1 MSPSPSALP
10 GRVAARID
18 AAGAY
23 PRSVLVVAIT
33 GLFATTF
40 PVTVLTLAIPTIAE
54 DFDTS
59 QASLAWLITLPVLA
73 SALALPVLGK
83 LGDLYGHR
91 RVFVAGFALATL
103 FTALTATATN
113 PALLIAWRTISQV
126 AGGSTMPS
134 SLALINSVHHGESRA
149 RAMGWWSMTAAGA
162 PVIGLTVG
170 APAIDAFGW
179 QTLFMV
185 QAALMVV
192 PVLASWL
199 VLRETPR
206 RFASFDIPG
215 AVALAV
221 GVGPLLLGVN
231 QAPEWGVT
239 SPSIIA
245 CLLLGLVGLVV
256 FVAIEQRVTAPL
268 VPLSFFHH
276 RDIVA
281 SLSSGFFTGAAYM
294 GGFFVA
300 SLLLVEQFDYTLTS
314 AVPILAIRPA
324 LFALFSP
331 VGGRLAGT
339 AGSRTGVVAGA
350 VALAIGMSGLALG
363 SATDSLLVVVCVGF
377 IFQGIGYGLLRPAT
391 TTALADAVDERD
403 FGMAGAAERLTGQV
417 GVAFGITIM
426 ATVYGGEVN
435 RFPPSFVVG
444 LVFAVVGAVA
454 ALGMHRRPGPR
465 RLGQPGGDTGSCDAE
480 STGGEAGEPER
491 PQATRPAAGRVPVDG
506 GIGIDGPILL
516 TDAVGNGG
524 SPGIPARACSTDR
537 RP

>member
-1 MSPSPSALP
+1 MPTSISALP
-10 GRVAARID
+10 GRAAARID

-23 PRSVLVVAIT
+23 PRAVLVVAIT

-40 PVTVLTLAIPTIAE
+40 PVTVLTLAIPTIAD
-54 DFDTS
+54 DFGSS
-59 QASLAWLITLPVLA
+59 QADLAWLVTLPVLA

-91 RVFVAGFALATL
+91 RVFVVGFALATL
-103 FTALTATATN
+103 FTALTATATS
-113 PALLIAWRTISQV
+113 PVLLIAWRTISQV

-179 QTLFMV
+179 QTLFIA
-185 QAALMVV
+185 QAGLMVV
-192 PVLASWL
+192 PVFASWL

-206 RFASFDIPG
+206 RVASFDIAG
-215 AVALAV
+215 ALALAV

-231 QAPEWGVT
+231 QAPDWGVA
-239 SPSIIA
+239 SPAVIA
-245 CLLLGLVGLVV
+245 CILLGIVGLAV
-256 FVAIEQRVTAPL
+256 FVVIEQRVATPL
-268 VPLSFFHH
+268 VPLAFFHH
-276 RDIVA
+276 RDIVS
-281 SLSSGFFTGAAYM
+281 SLGSGFFTGAAYM

-331 VGGRLAGT
+331 IGGRLAGT
-339 AGSRTGVVAGA
+339 AGSRTGVLAGS
-350 VALAIGMSGLALG
+350 VALAIGMSGLAVG
-363 SATDSLLVVVCVGF
+363 SAIDSLLVVVCVGF

-391 TTALADAVDERD
+391 TTALADAVAERD

-426 ATVYGGEVN
+426 ATVYGGRVSG
-435 RFPPSFVVG
+435 FPPSFVVG

-454 ALGMHRRPGPR
+454 ALGMHRRPGARRMGPPSEESPR
-465 RLGQPGGDTGSCDAE
+465 CDQHTA
-480 STGGEAGEPER
+480 
-491 PQATRPAAGRVPVDG
+491 PV
-506 GIGIDGPILL
+506 
-516 TDAVGNGG
+516 
-524 SPGIPARACSTDR
+524 
-537 RP
+537 

>member
-1 MSPSPSALP
+1 MSSSPSALP

-23 PRSVLVVAIT
+23 PRAVLVVAIT

-179 QTLFMV
+179 QTLFIG

-231 QAPEWGVT
+231 QAPEWGIT

-256 FVAIEQRVTAPL
+256 FVAIEQRVSAPL

-426 ATVYGGEVN
+426 ATVYGGEVD
-435 RFPPSFVVG
+435 RFPASFVVG

-454 ALGMHRRPGPR
+454 ALGMHRRPGPQ
-465 RLGQPGGDTGSCDAE
+465 RLGQPGGDTGPCDTE
-480 STGGEAGEPER
+480 STDGERSEAER
-491 PQATRPAAGRVPVDG
+491 PQTTRPAAGRVPVDG
-506 GIGIDGPILL
+506 SIGIDGPMLL
-516 TDAVGNGG
+516 TDAAGNGT
-524 SPGIPARACSTDR
+524 PGIPARACSTDR
-537 RP
+537 HP

>member
-1 MSPSPSALP
+1 MPSSLSALP
-10 GRVAARID
+10 GRVASRID
-18 AAGAY
+18 ASGAY
-23 PRSVLVVAIT
+23 PRAVLVVAIT

-40 PVTVLTLAIPTIAE
+40 PVTVLTLAIPTIAD
-54 DFDTS
+54 DFGTS
-59 QASLAWLITLPVLA
+59 QASLAWLVTLPVLA

-103 FTALTATATN
+103 TTALTATATN

-134 SLALINSVHHGESRA
+134 SLALINSVHHGPGRA

-179 QTLFMV
+179 QTLFLA

-206 RFASFDIPG
+206 RVASFDIPG

-239 SPSIIA
+239 SPAVIG
-245 CLLLGLVGLVV
+245 CVLVGLLGLALFVV
-256 FVAIEQRVTAPL
+256 VERRVRTPL
-268 VPLSFFHH
+268 MPLTFFQH
-276 RDIVA
+276 RDVA
-281 SLSSGFFTGAAYM
+281 SSLTSGFFTGAGYM

-324 LFALFSP
+324 LFALSSP
-331 VGGRLAGT
+331 VGGRLAGR
-339 AGSRTGVVAGA
+339 AGSRTGVIAGS
-350 VALAIGMSGLALG
+350 VALAVGMAGLAVG
-363 SATDSLLVVVCVGF
+363 SATDALPVVVGVGF
-377 IFQGIGYGLLRPAT
+377 VFQGIGFGLLRPAI

-426 ATVYGGEVN
+426 ATVYGGEVSG
-435 RFPPSFVVG
+435 FPPSFVVG
-444 LVFAVVGAVA
+444 LVFAAAGAVA
-454 ALGMHRRPGPR
+454 ALGMHRRPG
-465 RLGQPGGDTGSCDAE
+465 
-480 STGGEAGEPER
+480 
-491 PQATRPAAGRVPVDG
+491 AGRQRPPAGDATSADPATAGASLPLDATVPLDG
-506 GIGIDGPILL
+506 RTLL
-516 TDAVGNGG
+516 QDATG
-524 SPGIPARACSTDR
+524 
-537 RP
+537 

>member
-1 MSPSPSALP
+1 MSVSLTTLP
-10 GRVAARID
+10 ARAAARID
-18 AAGAY
+18 AAGTY
-23 PRSVLVVAIT
+23 PRAVLVVAIT

-54 DFDTS
+54 DFGTS
-59 QASLAWLITLPVLA
+59 QASLAWLVTLPVLA

-91 RVFVAGFALATL
+91 RVFVAGFAVATVT
-103 FTALTATATN
+103 TALTATAAN

-134 SLALINSVHHGESRA
+134 SLALINAVHQGTGRA

-179 QTLFMV
+179 QTLFLA

-206 RFASFDIPG
+206 RVASFDVPG

-239 SPSIIA
+239 SPSVVA
-245 CLLLGLVGLVV
+245 CLLVGLAGLAV
-256 FVAIEQRVTAPL
+256 FVAVERRVRAPL
-268 VPLSFFHH
+268 VPLSFF
-276 RDIVA
+276 RDPDVAA

-324 LFALFSP
+324 LFALSSP
-331 VGGRLAGT
+331 AGGRLAGR
-339 AGSRTGVVAGA
+339 AGSRTGVVAGS
-350 VALAIGMSGLALG
+350 VALAIGLTGLALG
-363 SATDSLLVVVCVGF
+363 SAADSLPIVVGVGF
-377 IFQGIGYGLLRPAT
+377 VFQGIGYGLLRPAVS
-391 TTALADAVDERD
+391 TALADAVDERD
-403 FGMAGAAERLTGQV
+403 FGMTGAAERLTGQV

-426 ATVYGGEVN
+426 ATVYGGEVSG
-435 RFPPSFVVG
+435 FPPSFVVG
-444 LVFAVVGAVA
+444 LVFAVVGAVL
-454 ALGMHRRPGPR
+454 ALGMRRTGGARPGR
-465 RLGQPGGDTGSCDAE
+465 
-480 STGGEAGEPER
+480 
-491 PQATRPAAGRVPVDG
+491 PVDG
-506 GIGIDGPILL
+506 AAAAEGSLPGDG
-516 TDAVGNGG
+516 AVPVG
-524 SPGIPARACSTDR
+524 CSTGS
-537 RP
+537 